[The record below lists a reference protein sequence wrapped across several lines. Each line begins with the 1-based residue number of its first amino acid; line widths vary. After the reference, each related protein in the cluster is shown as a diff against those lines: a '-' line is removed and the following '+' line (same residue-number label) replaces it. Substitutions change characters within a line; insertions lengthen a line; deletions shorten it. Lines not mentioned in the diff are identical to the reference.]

1 MCAVPSSEHTSN
13 DEGDEQRRDRGPG
26 REPGGEASVP
36 SPPPTVCISYH
47 EKETVFT
54 KIN

>member
-1 MCAVPSSEHTSN
+1 MSN
-13 DEGDEQRRDRGPG
+13 DEGDEQRRDGPG
-26 REPGGEASVP
+26 REPGGEAASVP
-36 SPPPTVCISYH
+36 SPPLTVCISYH